1 MARGDG
7 DRGGQRHPD
16 GDRCLPFS
24 PRRILSAALM
34 ATVCA
39 CSPQATTSPTGA
51 RTPEMLRVE
60 QADAERRFAEWIVA
74 HNTRVSRLETFESRA
89 SLELRYTDA
98 DGAHFD
104 QCEADIFLAAGGR
117 GAVRATK
124 VGNNLLWVGSDGTR
138 GWVFL
143 LEKDPTALIVHDRI
157 DESLF
162 ARSLNGGTAPGAAFL
177 LLAPQSVR
185 TLAGMR
191 ELPAGATI
199 RRIEGAADDAPLE
212 GRFELVFQPFPG
224 VDATMRFGAD
234 GLPVQVRVLDRG
246 GTVRLEARLAEY
258 MPAQAAN
265 LAQGAWPKVPQRI
278 EVDALAV
285 ENAGAGGGQPTQA
298 RIYLDAPLAMARRM
312 KPRFF
317 ALEDLTAQLRP
328 DSVQHVVAADGSP
341 GGP

>member
-1 MARGDG
+1 MAPG
-7 DRGGQRHPD
+7 DRQPDRRHDTD
-16 GDRCLPFS
+16 GAGCLRFS
-24 PRRILSAALM
+24 LRRVLSAAM
-34 ATVCA
+34 MFTACA
-39 CSPQATTSPTGA
+39 CSPQQATTSPTGV

-60 QADAERRFAEWIVA
+60 QADAERRFAGWIAA

-89 SLELRYTDA
+89 SLELRYADA

-191 ELPAGATI
+191 EVPADAAI
-199 RRIEGAADDAPLE
+199 RRVEGAADDAPLE
-212 GRFELVFQPFPG
+212 ARFELVFQPFPG

-234 GLPVQVRVLDRG
+234 GLPSQVRVLDRG
-246 GTVRLEARLAEY
+246 GVVRLEARLAEY

-265 LAQGAWPKVPQRI
+265 LAQGAWPRVPQRI
-278 EVDALAV
+278 EVDAREVA
-285 ENAGAGGGQPTQA
+285 AGAPA
-298 RIYLDAPLAMARRM
+298 SEVRIFLDGPVAMARRM

-317 ALEDLTAQLRP
+317 ALEELTAQLRP
-328 DSVQHVVAADGSP
+328 DSVQHVVAADGPP